1 MQLELTPRFRRQW
14 NRLAPDN
21 QKRVALA
28 LGKLRA
34 GRGIRKKL
42 TRRTDVRELRV
53 SGDLRLLYRGAGPDD
68 IIVLGVGGHDT
79 IDRL

>member
-14 NRLAPDN
+14 SRLAPDN
-21 QKRVALA
+21 QHRVALA

-34 GRGIRKKL
+34 GRGLRKKL

-53 SGDLRLLYRGAGPDD
+53 SRDLRLLYRGSGPND
-68 IIVLGVGGHDT
+68 IIVLGIGTHDAL
-79 IDRL
+79 DRL